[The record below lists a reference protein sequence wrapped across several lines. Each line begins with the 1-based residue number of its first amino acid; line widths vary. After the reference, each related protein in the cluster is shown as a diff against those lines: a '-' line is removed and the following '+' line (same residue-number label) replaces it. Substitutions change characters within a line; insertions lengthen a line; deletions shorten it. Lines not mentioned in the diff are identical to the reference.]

1 MRWNPRSSRKIK
13 CLRST
18 NLPPT
23 AEVELEGVT
32 DSLGV
37 RPIHVGE
44 APLLLKGM
52 LEKRFVWHEFVAD
65 AGVLGDRTLA
75 LQALMIDEMAI
86 LPEKAEAMLDE
97 LLAAS
102 ADMLPQFA

>member
-1 MRWNPRSSRKIK
+1 MPSDRDD
-13 CLRST
+13 T
-18 NLPPT
+18 GTAPPI
-23 AEVELEGVT
+23 E
-32 DSLGV
+32 
-37 RPIHVGE
+37 
-44 APLLLKGM
+44 
-52 LEKRFVWHEFVAD
+52 RFDEFVAD